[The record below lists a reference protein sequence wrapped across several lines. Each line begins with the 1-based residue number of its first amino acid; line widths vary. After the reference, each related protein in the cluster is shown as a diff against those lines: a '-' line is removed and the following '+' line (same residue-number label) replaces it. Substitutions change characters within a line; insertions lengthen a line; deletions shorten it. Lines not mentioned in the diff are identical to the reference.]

1 MNKNLL
7 DLIQSKKATIGII
20 GLGYVGLPLSLRFA
34 DKGFK
39 TIGFD
44 IDSSK
49 VNMINNGE
57 SYINHI
63 KKKKILHSINKGFE
77 ATVNFELISEVDV
90 IIICVPT
97 PLTEKQQPD
106 LSYIRSTLSSIK
118 NHLKEDQLL
127 VLESTSYP
135 GTTEEELLSFINK
148 IPNKRD
154 NGNPKF
160 DVGNNFFI
168 GYSPEREDP
177 GNNEYSIK
185 NIPKIV
191 SGISKNCL
199 SLTNELYDKIVD
211 ETVPVSSTKI
221 AEMAKILENIQR
233 AVNIGLMNEMKIICI
248 DLGIDIFEAIKAAS
262 TKPFGFSEYYPGP
275 GLGGHCIPVDPFYFA
290 WKANKKGIK
299 TEFIKL
305 AADINS
311 KMPDYVVSKTEELLV
326 EKGMQIKNCNILV
339 LGLSYKKNID
349 DIRESPSLA
358 IIDLLMKKDAK
369 VQYSDPYIDF
379 VPETRKYEINLKSI
393 NLTSK
398 KIQSFDVIILATDHD
413 EFDYNKIFKHSK
425 LIIDTKGY
433 FGRSEK
439 ICIA

>member
-7 DLIQSKKATIGII
+7 DLIQLKKATIGII

-191 SGISKNCL
+191 SGISENCL

-275 GLGGHCIPVDPFYFA
+275 GLGGTVY
-290 WKANKKGIK
+290 
-299 TEFIKL
+299 L
-305 AADINS
+305 
-311 KMPDYVVSKTEELLV
+311 
-326 EKGMQIKNCNILV
+326 
-339 LGLSYKKNID
+339 
-349 DIRESPSLA
+349 
-358 IIDLLMKKDAK
+358 
-369 VQYSDPYIDF
+369 
-379 VPETRKYEINLKSI
+379 
-393 NLTSK
+393 
-398 KIQSFDVIILATDHD
+398 
-413 EFDYNKIFKHSK
+413 
-425 LIIDTKGY
+425 
-433 FGRSEK
+433 
-439 ICIA
+439 